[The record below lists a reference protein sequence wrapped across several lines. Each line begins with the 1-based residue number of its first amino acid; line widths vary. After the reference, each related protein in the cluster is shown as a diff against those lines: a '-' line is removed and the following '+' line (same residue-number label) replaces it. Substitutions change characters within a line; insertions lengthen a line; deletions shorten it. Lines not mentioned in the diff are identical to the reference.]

1 MNSVPQRDYPG
12 TGVVRLLDEPDI
24 PAGLLQAFRSDLCSA
39 DSIRNLTR
47 AVASSRPTW
56 QAAVRAEQMFATF
69 LKVDRQTQAILCT
82 FVSVLNNSRYCID
95 DCAGS
100 ALEFGVKPIALY
112 ALPHATAAVFGDRVM
127 SFLRYAYWVVAR
139 PHDIPAEV
147 ISQLRAQAGDEEI
160 LEVTTIV
167 SMKCF
172 WNHFVSALSIPLEH
186 RCKDPDLLNALCLA
200 ATGSVREPGS
210 INETVDGRSQ

>member
-1 MNSVPQRDYPG
+1 MNSVPQWDYPS
-12 TGVVRLLDEPDI
+12 TGVVRLLDEPEI

-39 DSIRNLTR
+39 DSVRNLTR

-82 FVSVLNNSRYCID
+82 FVSVMNNSRYCID

-100 ALEFGVKPIALY
+100 ALEFGVEPVALY
-112 ALPHATAAVFGDRVM
+112 ALPQATAAALGDRLM
-127 SFLRYAYWVVAR
+127 SFLRYAYWVVAK
-139 PHDIPAEV
+139 PNQIPAEV
-147 ISQLRAQAGDEEI
+147 ISQLCAQADDEEI

-186 RCKDPDLLNALCLA
+186 RCKDRDLLNALCLA
-200 ATGSVREPGS
+200 ATGPIPEPGS
-210 INETVDGRSQ
+210 TNEIADGRSQ